1 MIFHPTRNPRDYL
14 NHWGSEE
21 KSSGTGF
28 KVSASLAATSA
39 IPDTNLCT
47 NSALNRWN
55 SVEWPRFRLN
65 SVDSIKFQKIF
76 DSIRRF
82 PLSFRSQQKI
92 RKFSEKS
99 EIPFKSKHIS
109 THQSHHIKPNPWP
122 FWNSIWGETTK
133 GRGHDLGF
141 TYLIT
146 NRASPECRSFGAE
159 VVTRQVDRFLHR
171 RRQQPPQL
179 DCSPSPA
186 YVLHNCNRRW
196 CRGRGWDRG
205 NSNW

>member
-82 PLSFRSQQKI
+82 SLSFRSQQKI

-99 EIPFKSKHIS
+99 EIPLQKQTHFNPSIPSYLTQPVTLLEVYMRRNHQRTRARFRVYLPHHKS
-109 THQSHHIKPNPWP
+109 
-122 FWNSIWGETTK
+122 SIAGM
-133 GRGHDLGF
+133 
-141 TYLIT
+141 
-146 NRASPECRSFGAE
+146 
-159 VVTRQVDRFLHR
+159 
-171 RRQQPPQL
+171 
-179 DCSPSPA
+179 
-186 YVLHNCNRRW
+186 
-196 CRGRGWDRG
+196 
-205 NSNW
+205 